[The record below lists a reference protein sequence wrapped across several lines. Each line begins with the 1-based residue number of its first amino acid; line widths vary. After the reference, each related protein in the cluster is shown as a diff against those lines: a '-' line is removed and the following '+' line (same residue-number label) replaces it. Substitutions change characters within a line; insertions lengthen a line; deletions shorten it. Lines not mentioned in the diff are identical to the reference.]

1 MTDLAGKSVIVL
13 KVTPEHMNKALGEI
27 GSVVG
32 VHCLDRVIGSCN
44 IVLTRDFLDEKSLSS
59 FAEKLKTQ
67 PYCEECYVYPNH
79 RNWEREESQ
88 PMDLGCWALIDTGN
102 IEEVFDELKKIPEVK
117 WVVSTSGKYNLIAK
131 IEAVEGGKLSEVLQ
145 SKVPQLPGIKR
156 TETLIKPSTKIY
168 RTPLFQETENGPPR
182 RGRGA
187 EEPC

>member
-1 MTDLAGKSVIVL
+1 MTKLAGKSVIVL
-13 KVTPEHMNKALGEI
+13 KVASDQMNKALGEI

-44 IVLTRDFLDEKSLSS
+44 IVLTRDFLDKDSLSS

-79 RNWEREESQ
+79 RDWEREESQ
-88 PMDLGCWALIDTGN
+88 PMDLSCWALIDTKN
-102 IEEVFDELKKIPEVK
+102 MEEVFDELKKIPEVK

-131 IEAVEGGKLSEVLQ
+131 IEAVEGEKLSEVLE
-145 SKVPQLPGIKR
+145 SRMPQLPGIR
-156 TETLIKPSTKIY
+156 RSEALIKTSTKISG
-168 RTPLFQETENGPPR
+168 TPLFGENPPPYK
-182 RGRGA
+182 GA